1 MGLHCFKKHVLST
14 NFCRDIKEDQI
25 NFSIEREYGRHKKK
39 SNFDYP
45 KTMNILTCKES
56 KFSNLSHH

>member
-45 KTMNILTCKES
+45 KTMNILTCK
-56 KFSNLSHH
+56 